1 MDMACVH
8 SPRHNASL
16 RRQHDLALLVLELAV
31 EQPVSI
37 RGSVEPDA
45 GGSWSLLQA
54 HQCAARARREV
65 IKLDGDRFDRGVRV
79 IDALRG
85 KLAREVTSLRGTLRT
100 GAAAAAW
107 HPP

>member
-1 MDMACVH
+1 MPV
-8 SPRHNASL
+8 
-16 RRQHDLALLVLELAV
+16 RRN
-31 EQPVSI
+31 
-37 RGSVEPDA
+37 VEP
-45 GGSWSLLQA
+45 GSGRSWSLLQA
-54 HQCAARARREV
+54 HQRALRACREV